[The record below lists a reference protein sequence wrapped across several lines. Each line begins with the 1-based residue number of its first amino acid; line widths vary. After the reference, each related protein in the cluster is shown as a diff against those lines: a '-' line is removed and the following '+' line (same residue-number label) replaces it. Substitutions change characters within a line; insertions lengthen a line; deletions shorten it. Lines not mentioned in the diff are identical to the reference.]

1 MHEQETASFGK
12 CMKIMGKEGFPI
24 LVISDSLITGTNY
37 YEPIENKPEYLSTR
51 TKKLQK
57 IISKF

>member
-1 MHEQETASFGK
+1 
-12 CMKIMGKEGFPI
+12 MKIMGKEGFPI